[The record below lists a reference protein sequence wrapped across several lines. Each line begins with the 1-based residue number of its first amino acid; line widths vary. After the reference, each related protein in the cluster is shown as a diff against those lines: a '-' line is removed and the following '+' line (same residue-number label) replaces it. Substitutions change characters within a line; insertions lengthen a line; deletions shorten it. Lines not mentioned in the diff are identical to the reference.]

1 MEKKNQWIE
10 VWKEKKY
17 NSYRKQIAFKFCL
30 YNFKAQSN
38 LFWNWG
44 QKVIYKKFTRI
55 LKDCLAPVKPNAQ
68 ECVYFGDVLLENAH
82 TSSVFEK

>member
-1 MEKKNQWIE
+1 MEKNQWIE

-17 NSYRKQIAFKFCL
+17 KSCRKQIAFKFCL

-44 QKVIYKKFTRI
+44 QKVIFKKFPSI
-55 LKDCLAPVKPNAQ
+55 LKEYLVPVIPSTQ
-68 ECVYFGDVLLENAH
+68 ECVYSRDVLFVNAH